1 MIQKALVCAVL
12 VSLSCTAQNKTKA
25 APIQKYLATITQ
37 TDLKKHLTI
46 VASDEMEGRDT
57 GTEGQ
62 KKAAETSPFSN
73 QIVFADRVI
82 NKNTIGSAFP

>member
-1 MIQKALVCAVL
+1 MIQKALVCTLL
-12 VSLSCTAQNKTKA
+12 VSLSCTAQNKTKT

-57 GTEGQ
+57 GI
-62 KKAAETSPFSN
+62 TSFLVIKSSTLLSKELPFFKDC
-73 QIVFADRVI
+73 VL
-82 NKNTIGSAFP
+82 P